1 MSKVDKLS
9 CKGSVLDYYVMRMEE
24 GGEGSGQE
32 ALSTFGI
39 GKGPHLENMPECVSE
54 DEEDFINSLRICSG
68 DEDSSEEEQNNSS

>member
-1 MSKVDKLS
+1 MLKPLIIFACVQVDKLS

-39 GKGPHLENMPECVSE
+39 GKV
-54 DEEDFINSLRICSG
+54 
-68 DEDSSEEEQNNSS
+68 